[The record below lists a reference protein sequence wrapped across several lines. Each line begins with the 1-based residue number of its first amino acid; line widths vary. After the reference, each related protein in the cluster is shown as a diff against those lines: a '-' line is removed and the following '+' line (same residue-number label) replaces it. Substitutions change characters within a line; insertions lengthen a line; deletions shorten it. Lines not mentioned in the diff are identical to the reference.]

1 MRVDNADEL
10 IDGYKSDDVDPNLHR
25 WYIDQVILMCTR
37 VCEHVIFECQERD
50 VHADW
55 NAEMKICDTL
65 SNKI

>member
-50 VHADW
+50 VHAD
-55 NAEMKICDTL
+55 
-65 SNKI
+65 